1 MRWLSLVPLAFCSI
15 PLFVIDIREHRLPN
29 PWNAALAGGGLLV
42 NGMLAWSRHSLAPL
56 VMAFGV
62 GLAGLLGMF
71 ALHWVTRGGLGLG
84 DVKLVGAL
92 GCAFATPAAVVA
104 IVGAAF
110 CAAGVVVL
118 VLLLARRRR
127 AGDRIAFGPF
137 LLLGAWLVLVAAH
150 G

>member
-56 VMAFGV
+56 VMALGV

-71 ALHWVTRGGLGLG
+71 ALHWMTRGGLGLG

-92 GCAFATPAAVVA
+92 GCGIADPLALFVVVFAAFLLAGIWV
-104 IVGAAF
+104 IVGRY
-110 CAAGVVVL
+110 
-118 VLLLARRRR
+118 RRGSRL
-127 AGDRIAFGPF
+127 AFGPF
-137 LLLGAWLVLVAAH
+137 LLAGAWLVVALP
-150 G
+150 

>member
-1 MRWLSLVPLAFCSI
+1 MALAVCSI
-15 PLFVIDIREHRLPN
+15 PLLVVDLREHRLPN
-29 PWNAALAGGGLLV
+29 GWNAALALAGLAVHGIASFRQGTIAPLQQ
-42 NGMLAWSRHSLAPL
+42 SLA
-56 VMAFGV
+56 AG
-62 GLAGLLGMF
+62 GAGLLGMF
-71 ALHWVTRGGLGLG
+71 VLHLLTRGGLGLG